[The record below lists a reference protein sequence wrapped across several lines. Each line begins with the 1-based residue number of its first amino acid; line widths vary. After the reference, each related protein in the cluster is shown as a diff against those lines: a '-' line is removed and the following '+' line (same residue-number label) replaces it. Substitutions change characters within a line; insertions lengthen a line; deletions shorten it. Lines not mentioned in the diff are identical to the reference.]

1 MAGLLRRGSPG
12 KKYYVVYIVHVTQ
25 LCLCAECGPDR
36 GSESFSF
43 IVRFILHSPPIAG
56 DYATLLPSSQH
67 SLFHEPT
74 HHTMLVAC
82 RRSGDARADGLQAQ
96 MIQSGLSCELAALV
110 RVTIDGEEVTLAN
123 GYHGAEPRA
132 LDLAVEEVFATLSGL
147 LSSGQLRWSRRRGRR
162 SLGLSTAEATGP
174 SGGQRV
180 RRGA

>member
-1 MAGLLRRGSPG
+1 
-12 KKYYVVYIVHVTQ
+12 
-25 LCLCAECGPDR
+25 
-36 GSESFSF
+36 
-43 IVRFILHSPPIAG
+43 
-56 DYATLLPSSQH
+56 
-67 SLFHEPT
+67 
-74 HHTMLVAC
+74 MLVAC

-96 MIQSGLSCELAALV
+96 MIRFGLSCELAALV

-174 SGGQRV
+174 
-180 RRGA
+180 